1 MSGAEASWVAG
12 LRSAVAWTLQ
22 RLTALA
28 PESADLRAMGRSP
41 RRDVLAGVTVGIVAL
56 PLALAFGI
64 TSGLGASAG
73 LVTAVVAGAL
83 AALFGGSA
91 VQVSGPTGAMT
102 VVLVPIVA
110 TYGVRGVL
118 VVGLMA
124 GVILV
129 VMAFAGLGRYVRYIP
144 LPVIEGFTLG
154 IAVIIALQQIPAALG
169 VRAEGEQVL
178 AVGWRAVRAWSAA
191 PSAAAVAVT
200 VAVAGTMLALKRL
213 RPSIP
218 VALIAVIA
226 ATVGTARLDLPLATI
241 GRLPSTI
248 PSPSLP
254 AMSVLDLRV
263 LAAPAVAVAALAALE
278 SLLSATVADAL
289 TVSTR
294 HNPDRELFGQGIA
307 NLASPLFG
315 GIPATAAIART
326 AVNIRSGAQS
336 RLAALVHAA
345 VLLLVVLA
353 LQPYVARIPV
363 AALAGVLI
371 ATAFRMVEVPALRA
385 MVRSGRSDA
394 LVLVVTFVATVVL
407 DLATA
412 VILGI
417 LAAGGLALRQVAR
430 AAAVTETTIESSLE
444 EDSLD
449 RGVPAVGRDDDPE
462 ECHTAAERGLL
473 DEHIVAYRFEGTLF
487 FGGAHT
493 ALVDLAD
500 VDNVRVVVLRLSH
513 LTTLDATAAHVLAET
528 IRTIEARGTTVL
540 LSGLR
545 PRHQAPLAATGILA
559 ELERHRHVFAR
570 TPAAIGHARRHVA
583 RDGHHAASGDAASP
597 GGVPGPPGPPPG

>member
-1 MSGAEASWVAG
+1 M
-12 LRSAVAWTLQ
+12 RSALAWTLR

-28 PESADLRAMGRSP
+28 PEPADLRAMGRSP
-41 RRDVLAGVTVGIVAL
+41 RRDLLAGFTVGIVAL

-191 PSAAAVAVT
+191 PSAAAVS
-200 VAVAGTMLALKRL
+200 VALVVAATMLALRRL

-218 VALIAVIA
+218 VALLAVIA
-226 ATVGTARLDLPLATI
+226 ATVVTTRFDLPLATI

-248 PSPSLP
+248 PSPSFP
-254 AMSVLDLRV
+254 AMTLLDLRV

-289 TVSTR
+289 TVSNR

-353 LQPYVARIPV
+353 LQPYVARIPL

-371 ATAFRMVEVPALRA
+371 ATAIRMVEVPALRA
-385 MVRSGRSDA
+385 LIRSGRSDA

-430 AAAVTETTIESSLE
+430 AAVVTETTVESSLE
-444 EDSLD
+444 EDSLE
-449 RGVPAVGRDDDPE
+449 RGVPAVGRDDDPDESHSAE
-462 ECHTAAERGLL
+462 ERALL

-500 VDNVRVVVLRLSH
+500 VNNVRVVVLRLSH
-513 LTTLDATAAHVLAET
+513 LTTLDATAAHLLAET

-559 ELERHRHVFAR
+559 ELEQHRHVFAR

-583 RDGHHAASGDAASP
+583 RDGHHASP
-597 GGVPGPPGPPPG
+597 GGAVSPDGAPGPG